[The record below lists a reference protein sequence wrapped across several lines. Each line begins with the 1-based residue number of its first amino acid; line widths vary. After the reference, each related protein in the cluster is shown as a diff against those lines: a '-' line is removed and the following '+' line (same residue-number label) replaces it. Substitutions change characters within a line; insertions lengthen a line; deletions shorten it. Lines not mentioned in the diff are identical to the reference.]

1 MEQYTDDERVE
12 DLKKWWQENGTSI
25 IVGIALGVVAIFGW
39 QYWGSYRNTK
49 AEQASQAY
57 DTFVAAAEK
66 PDADQARQRGQA
78 LLTDFPQSTYA
89 ALAAL
94 RLAKMASD
102 SGDTAAAIQRL
113 EWVVENAKLDELKD
127 IARLRLA
134 WMLFA
139 TGRSSDAEQ
148 QLNRIAAT
156 SLVAE
161 REELRGDLALASND
175 PAKARTAYAAALAAG
190 GGSTMLQIK
199 LDNLVPPTAESVAP
213 APTAPPASATPEP
226 AKPESTPPAE
236 PTAPATPAPGSPQ
249 TESAAPV
256 PPAEPTAP
264 ATPAPSSPQVES
276 AAPAPP
282 TAPPTGATP
291 EPAKPESAPPAGP
304 TVPATPAS
312 SSPQAE
318 SAVPPT
324 TDAGTAPA
332 PALPAPTPGQ

>member
-113 EWVVENAKLDELKD
+113 EWIVENAKLDELKD

-199 LDNLVPPTAESVAP
+199 LDNLVPPTTESVAP

-236 PTAPATPAPGSPQ
+236 PTAPATPTPGSPQ
-249 TESAAPV
+249 T
-256 PPAEPTAP
+256 
-264 ATPAPSSPQVES
+264 ES

-282 TAPPTGATP
+282 TAPPAGATS
-291 EPAKPESAPPAGP
+291 EPAKPESAPPAEP

>member
-113 EWVVENAKLDELKD
+113 EWIVENAKLDELKD

-139 TGRSSDAEQ
+139 TGRPGDAEQ

-213 APTAPPASATPEP
+213 APTAPRRPCNCRAGWRRTRRARTRSDCSARGPAGLRRWRSPCRPRPGRSPAS
-226 AKPESTPPAE
+226 
-236 PTAPATPAPGSPQ
+236 G
-249 TESAAPV
+249 
-256 PPAEPTAP
+256 
-264 ATPAPSSPQVES
+264 
-276 AAPAPP
+276 
-282 TAPPTGATP
+282 
-291 EPAKPESAPPAGP
+291 
-304 TVPATPAS
+304 
-312 SSPQAE
+312 
-318 SAVPPT
+318 
-324 TDAGTAPA
+324 
-332 PALPAPTPGQ
+332 

>member
-199 LDNLVPPTAESVAP
+199 LDNLVPPTAESVVP

-332 PALPAPTPGQ
+332 PAAPAPTPGQ

>member
-199 LDNLVPPTAESVAP
+199 LDNLVPPTTESVAP
-213 APTAPPASATPEP
+213 APAAPPASATPEP

-236 PTAPATPAPGSPQ
+236 PTAATPAPGSPQ
-249 TESAAPV
+249 VESAAPV

-291 EPAKPESAPPAGP
+291 EPAKPESAPPAEP
-304 TVPATPAS
+304 TAPATPAPG
-312 SSPQAE
+312 SPQAE

-324 TDAGTAPA
+324 IDAGTAPA
-332 PALPAPTPGQ
+332 PAAPAPTPGQ

>member
-113 EWVVENAKLDELKD
+113 EWIVENAKLDELKD

-134 WMLFA
+134 RMLFA
-139 TGRSSDAEQ
+139 TGRPGDAEQ

-213 APTAPPASATPEP
+213 APTAPPAGATPEP

-236 PTAPATPAPGSPQ
+236 PIAPATPAPGSPQ
-249 TESAAPV
+249 A
-256 PPAEPTAP
+256 
-264 ATPAPSSPQVES
+264 ES

-291 EPAKPESAPPAGP
+291 EPAKPESAPPAEP
-304 TVPATPAS
+304 TAPATPAPG
-312 SSPQAE
+312 SPQAE

-324 TDAGTAPA
+324 TDARTAPA
-332 PALPAPTPGQ
+332 SAAPAPTPGQ

>member
-249 TESAAPV
+249 
-256 PPAEPTAP
+256 
-264 ATPAPSSPQVES
+264 VES